1 MTSLKRKAL
10 LKTME
15 LFSTSAVSQE
25 TWDTQNFLC
34 PWNQQEE
41 RCFGKSVFAPA
52 FALDYTS
59 PATQNALS
67 YQSVT
72 TNPPWK
78 AHKKQSELFLEISPK
93 GHWNSFL
100 NHRGKTTLF
109 YILLLF
115 WVITKKELRSR
126 IEATYKCWKWYRVW
140 QWVSSTK
147 EVAFI

>member
-1 MTSLKRKAL
+1 M
-10 LKTME
+10 KTME
-15 LFSTSAVSQE
+15 LFSTSAVSEE
-25 TWDTQNFLC
+25 TWDTQHFLC

-41 RCFGKSVFAPA
+41 QCFGKSVFAPA

-78 AHKKQSELFLEISPK
+78 AHKKQSELCLEISPK

-100 NHRGKTTLF
+100 NHGKNNPVLNPLTL
-109 YILLLF
+109 LGHHKEG
-115 WVITKKELRSR
+115 TKKQDRGNLQVLEMVQSL
-126 IEATYKCWKWYRVW
+126 T
-140 QWVSSTK
+140 VSQ
-147 EVAFI
+147 